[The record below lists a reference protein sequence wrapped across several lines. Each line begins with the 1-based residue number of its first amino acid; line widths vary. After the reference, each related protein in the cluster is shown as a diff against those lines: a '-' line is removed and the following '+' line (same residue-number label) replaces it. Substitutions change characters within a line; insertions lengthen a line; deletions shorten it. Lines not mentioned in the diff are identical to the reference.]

1 MFILT
6 CKHLYEPNMRT
17 EIFSQILY
25 LLQTLWFKAINF
37 SFIHSYMKYCAGFIF
52 VGVVQSHDI
61 LESLL
66 LLDFGQ
72 WYTECMNSKF
82 ITLF

>member
-6 CKHLYEPNMRT
+6 CKHLYELNMRT

-37 SFIHSYMKYCAGFIF
+37 SFIHSICKFLTGLPSQLSQAFC
-52 VGVVQSHDI
+52 
-61 LESLL
+61 LL
-66 LLDFGQ
+66 LTPHGQEVTNTCNLDTIVSAQ
-72 WYTECMNSKF
+72 NLS
-82 ITLF
+82 